1 MVKSK
6 AVGSP
11 HPKGKKA
18 ENTKTFLPTGMK
30 IMSKKEIEDMSK
42 LIGSYVNTKD
52 QKQTGNPSNAVVR
65 KP

>member
-1 MVKSK
+1 MVKT
-6 AVGSP
+6 VGSP

-30 IMSKKEIEDMSK
+30 SMSKKEIDDMSR
-42 LIGSYVNTKD
+42 LIGAYVNLKD